1 MREDET
7 MNPTNLRT
15 DLRWGMISL
24 LAAIG
29 LVRPLLSIT
38 GVYDSLGGGPLA
50 PVLVTIAIAALWV
63 GAVVATRAP
72 NPLLTLTV
80 AGGLYG
86 TFAILLQQIM
96 WNVVLGGVPEAAPS
110 SAPILVISWISIL
123 VTNTIWG
130 AFLGLLATVLGNLL
144 PPRGRRCGAQA

>member
-1 MREDET
+1 
-7 MNPTNLRT
+7 MNQANRLT

-24 LAAIG
+24 LAALG

-38 GVYDSLGGGPLA
+38 GAYDSVGGPWA
-50 PVLVTIAIAALWV
+50 PVLTTIAIAAIWV
-63 GAVVATRAP
+63 GVVVITRSP

-86 TFAILLQQIM
+86 VFAILLQQIM
-96 WNVVLGGVPEAAPS
+96 WNIVLGSVPENAPT
-110 SAPILVISWISIL
+110 SAPVLVISWISIL

-144 PPRGRRCGAQA
+144 PPRGPRRGAEA

>member
-1 MREDET
+1 
-7 MNPTNLRT
+7 
-15 DLRWGMISL
+15 
-24 LAAIG
+24 
-29 LVRPLLSIT
+29 
-38 GVYDSLGGGPLA
+38 LA
-50 PVLVTIAIAALWV
+50 PVLITLAIAVVWV

-72 NPLLTLTV
+72 NPLPTLAA

-86 TFAILLQQIM
+86 VFANLPQQIM
-96 WNVVLGGVPEAAPS
+96 WNIVLGGVPEAAPS

-144 PPRGRRCGAQA
+144 PPRGPRRGAHA